1 MATNEGEQR
10 SKSRLVTKIRERI
23 EIRTLVI
30 VFVGVVAGYSLSV
43 LGTDAVIVPFIGSVP
58 GFLLGTAGLLVAVSV
73 YTQVGCCEN
82 CNQTTF
88 GFGSECGCAG
98 DCDDSCSYDP

>member
-10 SKSRLVTKIRERI
+10 RKSRLVAKIRDWI
-23 EIRTLVI
+23 GIRTLVI
-30 VFVGVVAGYSLSV
+30 VCVGGLAGYSLSV
-43 LGTDAVIVPFIGSVP
+43 LGTDAVIVPVIGSVP

-88 GFGSECGCAG
+88 GFGSDCGCAG
-98 DCDDSCSYDP
+98 DCGDSCSYDP